1 MPLGFEKNLRFAL
14 VFLYLPTATSA
25 PWEMIREEYRESM
38 HTDAGL

>member
-1 MPLGFEKNLRFAL
+1 MLLGFERNSGFVL

-25 PWEMIREEYRESM
+25 PWEMIREQYRESM